1 MSRKHFG
8 TDGIR
13 GIANVKLTPE
23 IAFALGQASGRF
35 LIESGMT
42 RKAVLGRDTRRSG
55 PMLSAALAAGFCSV
69 GVDVDDLGVAP
80 TPAVSYV
87 ARTCDFGLGAVISA
101 SHNPAPDNGIKLLG
115 HDGRKLTDAQELA
128 IEGLME
134 SSLDVRPS
142 GDGVGELSLD
152 ASPLAAYEGYLV
164 SLLPERLDG
173 MKIAVDA
180 AHGAAFAIAPEI
192 FRSLGAEV
200 FLTGTEPDGM
210 NINAVGGA
218 TKPSTICDFTVAT
231 GADFGIAFDGDA
243 DRAIFSDEKGT
254 LINGDRTMAIW
265 CEHWKRS
272 GDLTPAIAVGTV
284 MSNGGFEQFL
294 SSLGIILERTPVG
307 DKYVAEKLR
316 ETGARVG
323 GEQSGHLIFPEFGP
337 TGDGL
342 ISAIELLRVLRR
354 EGRSASSFCAE
365 YDPWPQVLINVS
377 IRSREGWDQGPQVS
391 MALTDGA
398 KALDGHGRLVV
409 RPSGTQPM
417 IRLMVE
423 AEDISL
429 RDSVAQSILSAMK
442 DELGGEV
449 YSEVDLTYALGD

>member
-13 GIANVKLTPE
+13 GVANVSLTPE
-23 IAFALGQASGRF
+23 LAFKLGQASGRF
-35 LIESGMT
+35 LVGSGMT
-42 RKAVLGRDTRRSG
+42 PKVVLGRDTRRSG
-55 PMLSAALAAGFCSV
+55 PMLSASLAAGFCSV
-69 GVDVDDLGVAP
+69 GVDVDDIGVAP

-87 ARTCDFGLGAVISA
+87 ARTFDFGLGAVISA

-134 SSLDVRPS
+134 GPADARPS
-142 GDGVGELSLD
+142 GAGIGELSQD
-152 ASPLAAYEGYLV
+152 ASPLASYEAYLIG
-164 SLLPERLDG
+164 LLPERLDG
-173 MKIAVDA
+173 MKIAIDA
-180 AHGAAFAIAPEI
+180 AHGAACAIAPHV

-200 FLTGTEPDGM
+200 LLTGAEPNGL
-210 NINAVGGA
+210 NINAGGGA
-218 TKPSTICDFTVAT
+218 TKPNTICDFTVASR
-231 GADFGIAFDGDA
+231 ADIGIAFDGDA

-265 CEHWKRS
+265 CEHWKRNGELS
-272 GDLTPAIAVGTV
+272 PAIAVGTV
-284 MSNGGFEQFL
+284 MSNGGFEHFL
-294 SSLGIILERTPVG
+294 SGLGIKLERTPVG
-307 DKYVAEKLR
+307 DKYVAERLR
-316 ETGARVG
+316 ATGARVG

-377 IRSREGWDQGPQVS
+377 IRSREGWDQGPRVS
-391 MALTDGA
+391 MALSDGA
-398 KALDGHGRLVV
+398 AALEGNGRLVV

-423 AEDISL
+423 AEDVSL
-429 RDSVAQSILSAMK
+429 RDAVAQSILSAMK
-442 DELGGEV
+442 EELGGEV